1 MVSLVK
7 SLFVYLQFEVKMT
20 EPQSTRFG
28 TVVVK
33 TTNRTEAVKKRLK
46 SISVTMGLMMCPET
60 PETFRP

>member
-33 TTNRTEAVKKRLK
+33 TTNWAEAVKKR
-46 SISVTMGLMMCPET
+46 
-60 PETFRP
+60 